1 MLLLLRERH
10 RRRRRRRVRDDRQ
23 LAVRRLG
30 QRHRR
35 AAMHALLHRRD
46 RGDVRDR
53 RAERRFSRQRHGGS
67 SHRLRLREGLR
78 RHGDHRTAHLLVD
91 IDRLHDVRRV
101 VDDGRV
107 RDVRRVVDV
116 GDGGGRDHRIA
127 AIDVVE
133 IAAAHRIRRLIDLA
147 RREREPADR
156 GGHDAAHRRRDLEV
170 PAADEGDQRRRIYRL
185 FALRAGHPAPGA
197 VEVGPAA
204 VVRHGKAPGGVVDP
218 GPAPGIDPGPVA
230 VVVRR
235 PAGGDTGRRPDAA
248 VGRIGAPAAVG
259 IEILVAD
266 DFLRHVASRRR
277 RVGAAIA
284 ITRPAVEVV
293 VATHGQRVVVGQAGA
308 VEAIALP
315 RRDRI
320 RSAVAVDLGLAVL
333 HRHRRRVVVGID
345 IDAVVAGAADRERE
359 VGRVDLEALFR
370 REVAHADLQR
380 ALRQLDLGDAVVEIE
395 KRHAAAGA
403 EPDRGAADLHLGA
416 RARVGP
422 ETVAGRQRP
431 VDHRLHPVGLR
442 RRRKTHRAADVAQA
456 RRARWRLG
464 RSEAAP
470 DECQAAQQ
478 QCRGPAKGLCVHR
491 NSFEGRLRRERAC
504 ATRAAARSAQHARQR
519 DRSNQSGPR
528 SAKREQADSPAG
540 GSSRPTRTA
549 RGQGLALLSACA
561 AGRSSQ

>member
-1 MLLLLRERH
+1 MHALRFVDGFARIRREMLLLLGERH
-10 RRRRRRRVRDDRQ
+10 RRRRRRRVGDDRQ
-23 LAVRRLG
+23 LAGRWLG

-35 AAMHALLHRRD
+35 AAMHALLHRCD
-46 RGDVRDR
+46 RGDMCDR

-67 SHRLRLREGLR
+67 SHRLRLRESLR

-107 RDVRRVVDV
+107 GDVRRVVDV
-116 GDGGGRDHRIA
+116 GDGGRRDHRIA

-156 GGHDAAHRRRDLEV
+156 GGDAAHRDRDLEV
-170 PAADEGDQRRRIYRL
+170 LAADEGHQRRRIHRL
-185 FALRAGHPAPGA
+185 FARRAGHPAPAA

-204 VVRHGKAPGGVVDP
+204 VVRHGKAPRGIVDP
-218 GPAPGIDPGPVA
+218 GPAPRIDPGPVA

-248 VGRIGAPAAVG
+248 IGRIGAPAAVG
-259 IEILVAD
+259 VEILVAD
-266 DFLRHVASRRR
+266 DFRRDVASRRR

-284 ITRPAVEVV
+284 IAGPAVEVV

-315 RRDRI
+315 RCDCV
-320 RSAVAVDLGLAVL
+320 RSAFAVDLGLAVQ

-345 IDAVVAGAADRERE
+345 IDAVVAGPANRERE
-359 VGRVDLEALFR
+359 IGRVDLEALLR

-380 ALRQLDLGDAVVEIE
+380 ALRQLHLGDAVVEIE
-395 KRHAAAGA
+395 QRHAAVGA
-403 EPDRGAADLHLGA
+403 EPDRGAADLQLGT

-422 ETVAGRQRP
+422 EAVAGRQRP

-456 RRARWRLG
+456 RCARWRLG

-470 DECQAAQQ
+470 HKGQTAQQ
-478 QCRGPAKGLCVHR
+478 QRRGPAKGLCVHR
-491 NSFEGRLRRERAC
+491 DSFEGRLRREREC
-504 ATRAAARSAQHARQR
+504 ASRAPARSVERV
-519 DRSNQSGPR
+519 
-528 SAKREQADSPAG
+528 
-540 GSSRPTRTA
+540 
-549 RGQGLALLSACA
+549 
-561 AGRSSQ
+561 